1 MRGVLRRVA
10 TLGLGAALPALV
22 MLSAVMIP
30 SGAAA
35 SGAGRADGDPGQR
48 PNILYVLTDDMSADL
63 LPYAS
68 EALRLAADG
77 TTFDNFVYANSL
89 CCPSRASILSG
100 KYPHNTGVLT
110 NSSQFRDG
118 GLGDFL
124 DDEDTTVAVRL
135 KEAGYRTGLMGK
147 YLNEYR
153 PVGSAEA
160 WWYDYPA
167 DHVPAGWD
175 EWHGVGPGGYNHLS
189 YDVTQSID
197 GRVQRQQS
205 SDFANP
211 YLTDVLSDKAVAFL
225 QRSVSDHPDQPFFL
239 TVSTFAPHPL
249 VGGGFV
255 PAPRDRADPATGF
268 PGDCGPADCRTVRAP
283 RTPAFDADTS
293 DKPAWVRR
301 EPLTDDEIAS
311 IDEKFLLRVQMMQ
324 SLNDMVARLRAELTE
339 LGVADNTYV
348 VFGSDNGFHL
358 GQHRLHLD
366 GGKST
371 PYEYDSVVP
380 LTVVGPG
387 VAPGVRRQELLQ
399 NVDLFPTFLAMAGT
413 QATGVDGHSAL
424 GLLKGASA
432 RSWRRDAAFVE
443 FTSHAGTTTGAA
455 TSAGFSDPDAPEP
468 PSAGT
473 RSLNRNPPTYK
484 ALRTAT
490 ETYVEY
496 ATGEVEY
503 YDLEADPH
511 QLRNGVADLPD
522 ARRAV
527 LHEALAR
534 YTTCGTTT
542 GVGCWAAGR
551 LP

>member
-1 MRGVLRRVA
+1 MRVLLRRLAVL
-10 TLGLGAALPALV
+10 TAAAVLPAVALLSGA
-22 MLSAVMIP
+22 MLSG
-30 SGAAA
+30 GAAA
-35 SGAGRADGDPGQR
+35 RGLEEPGGEGQR
-48 PNILYVLTDDMSADL
+48 PNILYVLTDDMSEDL

-68 EALRLAADG
+68 EALRLAAEG
-77 TTFDNFVYANSL
+77 TTFDSFVYANSL

-110 NSSQFRDG
+110 NSSQFGDG

-124 DDEDTTVAVRL
+124 DDEDSTVAVRL

-153 PVGSAEA
+153 PVGANEN

-175 EWHGVGPGGYNHLS
+175 EWHGVGPGGYNQMS
-189 YDVTQSID
+189 YDITQSID
-197 GRVQRQQS
+197 GQVERQQS

-211 YLTDVLSDKAVAFL
+211 YLTDVLSDKAVGFL
-225 QRSVSDHPDQPFFL
+225 QRSVSEHPGQPFFL
-239 TVSTFAPHPL
+239 TVATFAPHPL

-255 PAPRDRADPATGF
+255 PAPRDRANPGTGF

-283 RTPAFDADTS
+283 RTPAFNADTS

-301 EPLTDDEIAS
+301 EPLSDDEVAS
-311 IDEKFLLRVQMMQ
+311 IDQKFLLRVQMMQ
-324 SLNDMVARLRAELTE
+324 SINDLVARLRAELNE

-387 VAPGVRRQELLQ
+387 VPGGVRRGELVQ

-413 QATGVDGHSAL
+413 RAGAVDGHNAL
-424 GLLKGASA
+424 GLLKGAPGQ
-432 RSWRRDAAFVE
+432 SWPREAAFVE
-443 FTSHAGTTTGAA
+443 FTSHARPAA
-455 TSAGFSDPDAPEP
+455 GDPDAPEP
-468 PSAGT
+468 TPVGT
-473 RSLNRNPPTYK
+473 QALNRTPPTYT

-503 YDLEADPH
+503 YDLTADPH
-511 QLRNGVADLPD
+511 QLHNAADDLPEE
-522 ARRAV
+522 RRAA
-527 LHEALAR
+527 LHDTLTR
-534 YTTCGTTT
+534 YATCGTPD
-542 GVGCWAAGR
+542 GVGCWAAGAIR
-551 LP
+551 